1 MSFFVG
7 FIEGNLGYW
16 NSCNPMNRIAHLNWK
31 GTIRMKYSPRLKE
44 TIISIFHNRNSR
56 ISIHV
61 IFKKVDF
68 DSPKCSKCSIWCGFP
83 WFKMGFVKN
92 GEYFMRHMAICGIQ
106 HGYFWFWKFHF
117 WRNSNSFFR
126 HPYLCRKGIT
136 LTRDRIQVDFDQIN
150 GWTFH
155 LTEKKWIF
163 SWNCKAVGSFP
174 PEIRSTK
181 MSIPVWSG
189 SGV

>member
-1 MSFFVG
+1 MH
-7 FIEGNLGYW
+7 LGYW
-16 NSCNPMNRIAHLNWK
+16 NSCNPMNRMAHLNWK

-61 IFKKVDF
+61 IFTK
-68 DSPKCSKCSIWCGFP
+68 SG
-83 WFKMGFVKN
+83 
-92 GEYFMRHMAICGIQ
+92 
-106 HGYFWFWKFHF
+106 FWFSKMLQMLHLV
-117 WRNSNSFFR
+117 RVSVVKDDFFA
-126 HPYLCRKGIT
+126 H
-136 LTRDRIQVDFDQIN
+136 
-150 GWTFH
+150 W
-155 LTEKKWIF
+155 WIF
-163 SWNCKAVGSFP
+163 YASYGHMRYSTRLFLVLEISFLTKFCFCRNNAFNLLAAVPNWFRSDQRLNFSWKYEAVGSIP

>member
-1 MSFFVG
+1 
-7 FIEGNLGYW
+7 
-16 NSCNPMNRIAHLNWK
+16 MNRKAYLNWK
-31 GTIRMKYSPRLKE
+31 GTMRMKYSPRLKE

-61 IFKKVDF
+61 IFTKVDF
-68 DSPKCSKCSIWCGFP
+68 DSPKCSKCSKCSIWCGFP
-83 WFKMGFVKN
+83 WFKMGFVKI
-92 GEYFMRHMAICGIQ
+92 GEFFMRHMAICGIQ
-106 HGYFWFWKFHF
+106 HGNFGFWKFHF
-117 WRNSNSFFR
+117 WRNSTRNSFLRTPLVMATMPFTYSR
-126 HPYLCRKGIT
+126 GIPSW
-136 LTRDRIQVDFDQIN
+136 F
-150 GWTFH
+150 WS
-155 LTEKKWIF
+155 EKRLNFSFNWEKWIF

>member
-1 MSFFVG
+1 
-7 FIEGNLGYW
+7 
-16 NSCNPMNRIAHLNWK
+16 
-31 GTIRMKYSPRLKE
+31 MKYSPRLKE
-44 TIISIFHNRNSR
+44 TIISIFHNRNSG

-61 IFKKVDF
+61 IFTKVDF

-83 WFKMGFVKN
+83 WFKMVLWRFVNILCVIWPYAVFNTVISGFGN
-92 GEYFMRHMAICGIQ
+92 FIFDEILLAT
-106 HGYFWFWKFHF
+106 HF
-117 WRNSNSFFR
+117 YG
-126 HPYLCRKGIT
+126 HPYLWRQCLL
-136 LTRDRIQVDFDQIN
+136 LTREGFQVDFDHIN

-155 LTEKKWIF
+155 LTDKKWIF